1 MGLLSKLK
9 YYVYYLKGSKVN
21 IMVLMRKDKILK
33 VNATVLK
40 GKDKLLRFLFEG
52 VEYKPDGY

>member
-1 MGLLSKLK
+1 MGLLSTLK
-9 YYVYYLKGSKVN
+9 YYVYYLKESKVN

-40 GKDKLLRFLFEG
+40 GKDKILCFLFEG

>member
-9 YYVYYLKGSKVN
+9 YYVYYLKWSKVN

-33 VNATVLK
+33 VNITVLK

>member
-1 MGLLSKLK
+1 
-9 YYVYYLKGSKVN
+9 
-21 IMVLMRKDKILK
+21 MVLMRKDKILK

-40 GKDKLLRFLFEG
+40 GKDKILRFLFEG